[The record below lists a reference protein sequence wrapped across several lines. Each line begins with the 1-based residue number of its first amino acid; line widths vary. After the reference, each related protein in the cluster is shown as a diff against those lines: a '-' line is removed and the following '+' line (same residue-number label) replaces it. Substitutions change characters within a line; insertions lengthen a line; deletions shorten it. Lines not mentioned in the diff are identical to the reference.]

1 MINIYNDRV
10 TYTHSQLLAKCWLAG
25 QRELNDNNTIQN
37 ALLARVNTVHDVNV
51 LKYDS
56 AATFFPSHFNSIAF
70 KYIHKQNINL
80 FFYTLKLA
88 SRFLIIVAY
97 TVISCQLIN
106 I

>member
-80 FFYTLKLA
+80 FFSLHL
-88 SRFLIIVAY
+88 
-97 TVISCQLIN
+97 N
-106 I
+106 